1 MLLERQSYGLCHIV
15 FSSFFRRLNRSILI
29 QSPNDRTF
37 GHINI
42 YSSNINCVLFLFSS
56 RKKLCACFYTSVYY
70 YGLETFSYSSE
81 STASSRGEP
90 LFSSLLLQLFSL
102 PEGNETRRTNGSS
115 RKQNSESRRVA
126 LLINYKRRRAAARE
140 TKV

>member
-1 MLLERQSYGLCHIV
+1 MTELSVISISILLISIV
-15 FSSFFRRLNRSILI
+15 SFFF
-29 QSPNDRTF
+29 SPLKNYVR
-37 GHINI
+37 
-42 YSSNINCVLFLFSS
+42 V
-56 RKKLCACFYTSVYY
+56 FYTSVYY

-90 LFSSLLLQLFSL
+90 LFSSLLFSATFFSS
-102 PEGNETRRTNGSS
+102 EGNETRRTNGSS

-140 TKV
+140 TNV